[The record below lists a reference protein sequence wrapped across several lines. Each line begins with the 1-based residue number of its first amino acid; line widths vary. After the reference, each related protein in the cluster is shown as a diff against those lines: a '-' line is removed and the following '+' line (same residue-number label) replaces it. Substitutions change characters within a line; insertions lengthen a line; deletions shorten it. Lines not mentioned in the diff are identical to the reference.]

1 MTRGINF
8 LKYMESL
15 EERLNQVVQSIEG
28 TDKHDNFEH
37 RIADEALWVEVVIK
51 EINLVSMQIAKDI
64 ESQVDLRVLKSD
76 YIASPHEVPFT
87 RLLAMEIFLSAWL
100 GWKLNEVTFSADKA
114 SKDSPL
120 SAPNSFKLIQA
131 AFDYGEMLSD
141 KYHPKSIKQII
152 IEERRQ

>member
-1 MTRGINF
+1 
-8 LKYMESL
+8 MESL
-15 EERLNQVVQSIEG
+15 EERLNQVVQRIDG
-28 TDKHDNFEH
+28 TDKYDNFEH
-37 RIADEALWVEVVIK
+37 RIADEALWVELVIK
-51 EINLVSMQIAKDI
+51 EINDVSMLIAKDI

-76 YIASPHEVPFT
+76 YVASPHEVPFT

-114 SKDSPL
+114 SKGAPL

-131 AFDYGEMLSD
+131 AFEYGEILSD
-141 KYHPKSIKQII
+141 KYHPKTIKQII